1 MMAEEAWALGETKG
15 PGGEPQ
21 ICHLAAVC
29 AREVSWG
36 NDRQELCMCVCSA
49 TSVVSNSMT
58 PCPAARQ
65 APPSMGFSRQEYWS
79 GLPCPPPGDLSDPG
93 IEPASLSLLH
103 WQVCFLP
110 LAAPYFGR
118 ESILL
123 SVFTHRPDKCYL
135 IFLTFTMTCLNLCC
149 ERGLLD

>member
-79 GLPCPPPGDLSDPG
+79 GLPCPAPGDLPDLG
-93 IEPASLSLLH
+93 IETVSPVCPALAGGFFTAEPPGKPQGHHTLL
-103 WQVCFLP
+103 Q
-110 LAAPYFGR
+110 
-118 ESILL
+118 
-123 SVFTHRPDKCYL
+123 
-135 IFLTFTMTCLNLCC
+135 LT
-149 ERGLLD
+149 